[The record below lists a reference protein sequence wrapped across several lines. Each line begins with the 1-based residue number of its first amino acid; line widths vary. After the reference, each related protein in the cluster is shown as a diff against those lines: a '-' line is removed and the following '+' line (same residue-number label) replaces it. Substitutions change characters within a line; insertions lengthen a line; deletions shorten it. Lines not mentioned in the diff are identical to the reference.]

1 MTRKRKRWLLGVLMG
16 LSMLFPLRA
25 DPPSSAISNPSSA
38 TQLPKPESE
47 AGLIVL
53 TEEELQQII
62 EEAVAEAV
70 KQAVFRTQLEEKP
83 RTAAAEAERDK
94 YKDLYGK
101 EVDANTLLGK
111 EVMRLTAETAT
122 LRAVSWVSVVLA
134 ALGWAAAFIF

>member
-1 MTRKRKRWLLGVLMG
+1 MKRKRWWMVVLMG

-25 DPPSSAISNPSSA
+25 DPPSSAISSTSLG
-38 TQLPKPESE
+38 TLSPKPTSE

-101 EVDANTLLGK
+101 EVDANALLRK
-111 EVMRLTAETAT
+111 EVMRLTAEAAT
-122 LRAVSWVSVVLA
+122 SRTITWASVVLA